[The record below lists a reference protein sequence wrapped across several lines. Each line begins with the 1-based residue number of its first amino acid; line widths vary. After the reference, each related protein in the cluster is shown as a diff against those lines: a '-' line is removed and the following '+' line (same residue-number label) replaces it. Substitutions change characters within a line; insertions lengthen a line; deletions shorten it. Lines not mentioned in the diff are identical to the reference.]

1 MRAAV
6 DDAKAAGETL
16 GGTFVVFALGAPIGL
31 GSHVHWDRK
40 LDGRLAQAVC
50 SIHAVKGAEIGPA
63 FDVAGRP
70 GTQVQDPIVL
80 ANGSLARISNFAG
93 GLEAGMTNGQPVVVR
108 AAMKPLSSVRAQLVS
123 YDFATGEVA
132 DPPYVRSDVSAVPAA
147 AVVGEAMV
155 AWVLA
160 DATVERFGGDR
171 LDAMLA
177 ARDAVTAAEAAALRP
192 TGAGGRPGAGGGPG
206 VDGAPVEEEIDG

>member
-1 MRAAV
+1 MRRAV
-6 DDAKAAGETL
+6 DAAKEAGETL

-40 LDGRLAQAVC
+40 LDGRLVQAVC

-63 FDVAGRP
+63 FDVARRP
-70 GTQVQDPIVL
+70 GTRVQDPIAL
-80 ANGSLARISNFAG
+80 ADGDLTRTSNFAG

-108 AAMKPLSSVRAQLVS
+108 AAMKPLSSVRAELVS
-123 YDFATGEVA
+123 VDFATGEVA
-132 DPPYVRSDVSAVPAA
+132 DPPYVRSDVCAVPAA

-160 DATVERFGGDR
+160 DALVERFGADR

-177 ARDAVTAAEAAALRP
+177 ARDAIATSESASLPDPGDRLAPAPASAEVEDE
-192 TGAGGRPGAGGGPG
+192 
-206 VDGAPVEEEIDG
+206 VDG